1 MLFIALLAAAVAA
14 TQPLPGRVAVPAGS
28 YVPLYA
34 TTPSTRVHVD
44 GFAMDREPVTRGEFL
59 RFVRAA
65 PAWRRGGINAAKSEA
80 GYLGDWRSPL
90 DPGAETLKQ
99 PVTDVSRN
107 AAAAYC
113 AWRGARLPT
122 TDEWEYVA
130 AASRTRRDASH
141 DAAFAARLVTLYSE
155 RAGRPVQPVSAARPN
170 AFGVSHLHDL
180 VWEWTASPTSH
191 TMRGMRMAPAEHMAC
206 AAASDGAADP
216 TNYAAFL
223 RYAFRSGLSDR
234 STVHSLGFRCVS

>member
-1 MLFIALLAAAVAA
+1 MIFTALLAAALAA
-14 TQPLPGRVAVPAGS
+14 TQPPPGRVAVPAGS

-34 TTPSTRVHVD
+34 ATPATRVHVD
-44 GFAMDREPVTRGEFL
+44 GFRMDREPVTRADFL

-65 PAWRRGGINAAKSEA
+65 PAWRRAGANATQSEA
-80 GYLGDWRSPL
+80 GYLDDWRTPL
-90 DPGAETLKQ
+90 DPGVETLRQ

-122 TDEWEYVA
+122 TDEWEYGA
-130 AASRTRRDASH
+130 AASGTRRDASH
-141 DAAFAARLVTLYSE
+141 DAAFAAHLVTLYSA
-155 RAGRPVQPVSAARPN
+155 RAGRPVQPVGSARPN

-180 VWEWTASPTSH
+180 VWEWTAAPPSH
-191 TMRGMRMAPAEHMAC
+191 AMPGMTMAPAEHMAC

-216 TNYAAFL
+216 SNYAAFL

-234 STVHSLGFRCVS
+234 STVHSLGFRCVA

>member
-1 MLFIALLAAAVAA
+1 MLFTALLAAAFAA
-14 TQPLPGRVAVPAGS
+14 TQPHPDRVAVPAGS

-34 TTPSTRVHVD
+34 TTPSNRIHVD
-44 GFAMDREPVTRGEFL
+44 GFHIDREPVTRADFL

-65 PAWRRGGINAAKSEA
+65 PAWRRGGANSAKSEA
-80 GYLGDWRSPL
+80 GYLGDWLTSL
-90 DPGAETLKQ
+90 DPGAETLGQ

-130 AASRTRRDASH
+130 AASGSQRDASR
-141 DAAFAARLVTLYSE
+141 DAAFAARLVTLYSA
-155 RAGRPVQPVSAARPN
+155 RAGRPLQPVGSARPN

-180 VWEWTASPTSH
+180 VWEWTASPPSRA
-191 TMRGMRMAPAEHMAC
+191 MQGMKMAPAEHMAC

-234 STVHSLGFRCVS
+234 STVHSLGFRCVA